1 MMISHSEEFR
11 RLQCSECAVVY
22 YFPERWCA
30 CAHNEKKG
38 WKCPNGHGQIFHG
51 ETEADKMRRER
62 DRLAQRVAERDDEV
76 RRQRELR
83 EAAERRTAAAR
94 GQVTKIKN
102 RVGHGV
108 CPCCNRTFENLHR
121 HMTTQHP
128 TFTAEAAE

>member
-1 MMISHSEEFR
+1 MPMINCPR
-11 RLQCSECAVVY
+11 CATQY
-22 YFPERWCA
+22 LLPDELYRAAKCNDDIHFWCPYGHK
-30 CAHNEKKG
+30 AHY
-38 WKCPNGHGQIFHG
+38 PAG
-51 ETEADKMRRER
+51 ETEETKLRRER
-62 DRLAQRVAERDDEV
+62 DRLTQRLAQKDDEIT
-76 RRQRELR
+76 RQRDMR
-83 EAAERRTAAAR
+83 ERADRQAAAAR